1 MNANI
6 PQLSQ
11 FKIVVFDLDGTLLTH
26 DYQLLHENLNAV
38 NQIREM
44 GLRVTIATG
53 RSFTSAE
60 PFLRQLDIKEPMVF
74 SNGSVCDNPDTGER
88 EIISGIPLESA
99 LIVLMLLD
107 QFKGLSLK
115 IHTAD
120 GTVLK
125 SNDIPWPDEGRH
137 FAAGTIIDNLKAHL
151 VEEPIKMVIYGEPEL
166 KNTFQQKIHE
176 VLGPKSQI
184 SLIHSHPLYLE
195 IINKNVSKGITVCR
209 LLPKLGIQPE
219 QAIGVGD
226 QENDYEMLK
235 MLGLGI
241 QVGENAEILK
251 TVTQHQIPNPETL
264 GIKVLYE
271 WLTSLPK

>member
-1 MNANI
+1 MLTKK
-6 PQLSQ
+6 PHLDQ
-11 FKIVVFDLDGTLLTH
+11 FKIVVFDLDGTLITH
-26 DYQLLHENLNAV
+26 DYLLLPENLNAV
-38 NQIREM
+38 NQIRQL

-53 RSFTSAE
+53 RSFFSAE
-60 PFLRQLDIKEPMVF
+60 PFLKQLQIQEPMVF
-74 SNGSVCDNPDTGER
+74 SNGSVCDNPETGDR

-99 LIVLMLLD
+99 LIILMLMD

-115 IHTAD
+115 VHTAD

-125 SNDIPWPDEGRH
+125 SNDIPWPDEGVH
-137 FAAGTIIDNLKAHL
+137 FVVGTIIDNLKAYL
-151 VEEPIKMVIYGEPEL
+151 DQDPIKMVIFGEPEV
-166 KNTFQQKIHE
+166 KNKFQQKLLE
-176 VLGPKSQI
+176 VLGSKSQI
-184 SLIHSHPLYLE
+184 SLTHSHPLYLE
-195 IINKNVSKGITVCR
+195 IISKNVSKGITICH
-209 LLPKLGIQPE
+209 LLPKLGILPE